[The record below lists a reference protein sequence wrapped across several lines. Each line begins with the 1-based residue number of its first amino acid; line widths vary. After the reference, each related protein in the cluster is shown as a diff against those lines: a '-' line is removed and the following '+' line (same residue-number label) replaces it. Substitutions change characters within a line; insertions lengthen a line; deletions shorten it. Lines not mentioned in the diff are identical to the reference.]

1 MREQHGDTP
10 NHHDS
15 PRSVDDLFRVGPGYI
30 NYWMHEATEHWTIAA
45 PEAKAVREL
54 GYTLGQL
61 MKRRNGVED
70 ARRKFTPA
78 SSLYKP
84 NLAERTE
91 AQRGLFDATSGF
103 FLMYYSALSALVGV
117 AVRFRPEL
125 REGMGEVP
133 HRSNS
138 KFLAWLKPHAMLPSQ
153 FDVLTDA
160 RQFRTV
166 LDHKA
171 SAQPY
176 EWGTMVRESEGL
188 VRAVLHG
195 PAGQGGNIPDGA
207 LPLLG
212 DHPFPEDHDWAF
224 YAPDEDL
231 VLTCLAV
238 QMNALFPRINA
249 HRFRQDSMRCTWA
262 NRLGPHDPEEGY
274 PIFAAMA
281 GTIET
286 VEPHMPD
293 LSPEDRAAIDA
304 ILAKYDLHDPPNLSD
319 PDQDGQ
325 SIMK

>member
-1 MREQHGDTP
+1 MHEQHEQTP
-10 NHHDS
+10 NHEDAWG
-15 PRSVDDLFRVGPGYI
+15 RVDDLFRVGPGYI
-30 NYWMHEATEHWTIAA
+30 NYWLHEATEHWTIS
-45 PEAKAVREL
+45 ESELKAVREL
-54 GYTLGQL
+54 GYNLGQL
-61 MKRRNGVED
+61 MKRRNEVED
-70 ARRKFTPA
+70 ARRKFVPA

-91 AQRGLFDATSGF
+91 FQRELFDATSGF

-125 REGMGEVP
+125 HDSMGEVP

-138 KFLAWLKPHAMLPSQ
+138 KFLAWLKPHAMLPSH

-176 EWGTMVRESEGL
+176 EWGTVVRESEGL

-195 PAGQGGNIPDGA
+195 PAGQSGNFPDGA

-212 DHPFPEDHDWAF
+212 DTPFPKDHDWAF

-238 QMNALFPRINA
+238 QMNALFPRINS
-249 HRFRQDSMRCTWA
+249 HRFRPESMRCAWV
-262 NRLGPHDPEEGY
+262 NRLGPHDPEDGY
-274 PIFAAMA
+274 PIFAAMS
-281 GTIET
+281 GTVT
-286 VEPHMPD
+286 SVEPHMPD
-293 LSPEDRAAIDA
+293 LSPEDRATIDE
-304 ILAKYDLHDPPNLSD
+304 ILAKYSNCDL
-319 PDQDGQ
+319 PDLGE
-325 SIMK
+325 SEGRE

>member
-1 MREQHGDTP
+1 MHEHEEDA
-10 NHHDS
+10 
-15 PRSVDDLFRVGPGYI
+15 PRKQDAPERVDDLFRVGPGYI
-30 NYWMHEATEHWTIAA
+30 NYWMHEATSHWTIS
-45 PEAKAVREL
+45 ESELKAVREL

-61 MKRRNGVED
+61 MKRRNEVED

-84 NLAERTE
+84 SLAERTE
-91 AQRGLFDATSGF
+91 HQRGLFDATSGF

-138 KFLAWLKPHAMLPSQ
+138 KFLAWLKPHAMLPSY

-171 SAQPY
+171 STQPY
-176 EWGTMVRESEGL
+176 ERGTMVRESEGL

-195 PAGQGGNIPDGA
+195 PASQEGNIPDGA
-207 LPLLG
+207 LPLLD

-231 VLTCLAV
+231 VLTSLAV
-238 QMNALFPRINA
+238 QMNALFPRVNS
-249 HRFRQDSMRCTWA
+249 HRFRPESTRCTWV
-262 NRLGPHDPEEGY
+262 NRLGPHDPEDGY
-274 PIFAAMA
+274 PIFAAMS
-281 GTIET
+281 GTVT
-286 VEPHMPD
+286 SVEPHMPE
-293 LSPEDRAAIDA
+293 LSPEDRAAIDE
-304 ILAKYDLHDPPNLSD
+304 ILAKYNNYDMPDLDYPDPRGD
-319 PDQDGQ
+319 E
-325 SIMK
+325 